1 METRGLKT
9 NVMKTDILYD
19 SRSTVSNRY
28 YDSKSSANSKQVE
41 VVRPTVEVHSLG
53 EYKRMKAVVSETVV
67 QRGCDI
73 MKV

>member
-1 METRGLKT
+1 
-9 NVMKTDILYD
+9 MKTDILYD

-28 YDSKSSANSKQVE
+28 YDSKSSIKSRQVE

-53 EYKRMKAVVSETVV
+53 EYEQMKAVVSETVV

-73 MKV
+73 VKV